1 MNSILTSIGLILL
14 AIASIQCA
22 LAREIE
28 RTTIQEAYQR
38 LHRESVRASNQNYSG
53 YKINKFLKNLN
64 FDCVKEQLKLTKN
77 GNKKLTNIEMVILI
91 TKSVTV
97 CSGRDSNDFWKTF
110 IEEIFPKRKFK
121 MNVNDQQCVKLHLY
135 RQDPE
140 WSLIK
145 DFNINSMSEAQIQE
159 CDEEIKEKDSHLE
172 EKIEMIIDG
181 SDLSAITCE
190 VLDLAKV
197 KTIMYKMALIASTDG
212 TEAVKLEEDKLPKL
226 FSDLV
231 DQVFNCLMSKL
242 DKVDNN

>member
-1 MNSILTSIGLILL
+1 MNSILTSIVLILL

-22 LAREIE
+22 PKSEIE

-38 LHRESVRASNQNYSG
+38 LQRDSVRASNQDYSG

-97 CSGRDSNDFWKTF
+97 CSGRESNDFWKTF
-110 IEEIFPKRKFK
+110 IEEFFPKRQFK